1 MDQCTNQ
8 DTCCTTVLSHHR
20 RRVEPRV
27 RQKEDFSAGLVRGQ
41 RINNWTVYP
50 FSGYLCRIFEKRVLS
65 DATRDDGFC
74 NCLANNNF
82 GHLPTFVA
90 PDELTPGD
98 ESTTFSDP
106 DYSHVRVEA

>member
-1 MDQCTNQ
+1 MYQSGH
-8 DTCCTTVLSHHR
+8 VLYHR
-20 RRVEPRV
+20 IE
-27 RQKEDFSAGLVRGQ
+27 SSS
-41 RINNWTVYP
+41 P
-50 FSGYLCRIFEKRVLS
+50 FESNRECGKRRIFRQAWFGVKGSTIGLFILSPVTFVGFLKKRVLS

-98 ESTTFSDP
+98 ESTTISDP